1 MGTAVTVRE
10 ATTDDAGAVRRV
22 ARAAWYETYD
32 FIDEETVEG
41 MLAQGYSEEFL
52 TAAIERPELTLFVAE
67 RGVEIVGYAS
77 CEPPGEDGAGDVSVY
92 VHPDCWREGLG
103 TALLDRA
110 EAFLRAQGAET
121 VEDAVLADNEIGN
134 AFYRGR
140 FEDAGTTTVELGR
153 EEFEATVYRR
163 DL

>member
-10 ATTDDAGAVRRV
+10 ATTDDAGAIRRV
-22 ARAAWYETYD
+22 ARAAWHETYD

-52 TAAIERPELTLFVAE
+52 AAAIERPELTLFVAE

-77 CEPPGEDGAGDVSVY
+77 CEPPGENGVGEVSVY

-110 EAFLRAQGAET
+110 EAYLRAQDAET
-121 VEDAVLADNEIGN
+121 VEDAVLADNEVGN

-140 FEDAGTTTVELGR
+140 FDDAGTRTVQLGD

-163 DL
+163 EL